1 MAQNHMAPIGIWRLQ
16 LSMMRDLH
24 DCYRRRNM
32 VWSGNDGDRIGETSA
47 VATRRADTSPAQ
59 YEPPQV
65 PQSSNP
71 GQNTEYLQGCSK
83 LFFGWFSFPLFF
95 CIYLVSTPN
104 FGTNLDLWCKKKYNT
119 YFWVNWGSIVTH
131 PASTDPETWDKKR
144 PTLHQCCDPFFESQK
159 SWCKVCEGWNNYDM
173 GGSIVME
180 GIKNL
185 KWVYLLE
192 NPI

>member
-104 FGTNLDLWCKKKYNT
+104 FGTNLDLWCKKKIQHIFLGELRVYSDT
-119 YFWVNWGSIVTH
+119 SRQHW
-131 PASTDPETWDKKR
+131 
-144 PTLHQCCDPFFESQK
+144 
-159 SWCKVCEGWNNYDM
+159 SWDM
-173 GGSIVME
+173 GQKKAHTPPVLRSVFRIAEELVQSLRRV
-180 GIKNL
+180 K
-185 KWVYLLE
+185 
-192 NPI
+192 